1 MIPDGWVGDRII
13 TMMAMCMTCYQ
24 RYSAFNKEVW
34 VLPPSFAIY
43 VSIEDHENHHWYLM
57 VIHIEDRKI
66 YHLDT
71 HFLDST
77 KTTRHAKI
85 HCVEETLL
93 QLALSIYA
101 TSDGGSF
108 LAWVI

>member
-13 TMMAMCMTCYQ
+13 TMMAMCMTWYQ

-34 VLPPSFAIY
+34 VLPPSFAVM
-43 VSIEDHENHHWYLM
+43 VSISSLRIKYHENHHWYLM
-57 VIHIEDRKI
+57 VIHIEERKI

-77 KTTRHAKI
+77 ITTRHAKI
-85 HCVEETLL
+85 HCVVST
-93 QLALSIYA
+93 
-101 TSDGGSF
+101 
-108 LAWVI
+108 